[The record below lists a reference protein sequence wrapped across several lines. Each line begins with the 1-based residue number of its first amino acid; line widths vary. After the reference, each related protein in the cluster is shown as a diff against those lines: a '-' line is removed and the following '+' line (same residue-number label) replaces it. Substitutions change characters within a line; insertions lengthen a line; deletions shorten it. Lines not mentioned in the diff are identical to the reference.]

1 MSTMDQRRDMN
12 GDFSRWH
19 WRHGRNVFARWDHL
33 WNVRPLES
41 IFVREPAN
49 LTVST
54 VGGIRKLAMWNP
66 IRATRTAAATVAVLV
81 VLALMQQGG
90 PVESAEITVFSSAAP
105 RGVFRDLVPEF
116 ERTTGHRLL
125 INYEFAADLKR
136 RIEAGD
142 PFDVA
147 ILPPDLADGLV
158 QRGKLAPASRV
169 DLGRT
174 GMGVA
179 VRKGAPKPDIST
191 VDAFRRVLLEVP
203 TVAYANGG
211 TTGAH
216 FADILARLGIAQA
229 MKEKLRPYPSG
240 GAVEAVA
247 RGEADLVVIGI
258 SPILD
263 VPGVELIGWL
273 PPELQSYIVFTAS
286 IGSLAKQVDGARALL
301 TALASPAAVEV
312 FRAHGFEPASR

>member
-1 MSTMDQRRDMN
+1 MRERN
-12 GDFSRWH
+12 GMTK
-19 WRHGRNVFARWDHL
+19 
-33 WNVRPLES
+33 P
-41 IFVREPAN
+41 
-49 LTVST
+49 TVST
-54 VGGIRKLAMWNP
+54 MGGMWRLAMWNP
-66 IRATRTAAATVAVLV
+66 IRAMRTAAATAALVA
-81 VLALMQQGG
+81 LALMQQGG
-90 PVESAEITVFSSAAP
+90 PAQSAEIRVFSSAAP
-105 RGVFRDLVPEF
+105 RGVFRDLVPDF
-116 ERTTGHRLL
+116 ERRTGHRLL

-147 ILPPDLADGLV
+147 ILPPDLADELV
-158 QRGKLAPASRV
+158 HRGTLAAGSRV

-174 GMGVA
+174 GIGVA
-179 VRKGAPKPDIST
+179 VRRGAPKPDIST
-191 VDAFRRVLLEVP
+191 VDAFRRALLEVP

-216 FADILARLGIAQA
+216 FANILARLGIAQD

-263 VPGVELIGWL
+263 VPGVDPIGWL

-286 IGSLAKQVDGARALL
+286 IRSLTKQVDGARALL
-301 TALASPAAVEV
+301 TALTSPAAVEL
-312 FRAHGFEPASR
+312 FRAHGFEPASH

>member
-1 MSTMDQRRDMN
+1 
-12 GDFSRWH
+12 
-19 WRHGRNVFARWDHL
+19 
-33 WNVRPLES
+33 
-41 IFVREPAN
+41 
-49 LTVST
+49 
-54 VGGIRKLAMWNP
+54 MWNH
-66 IRATRTAAATVAVLV
+66 IQAATAAAATVV
-81 VLALMQQGG
+81 VLTLTQQGG
-90 PVESAEITVFSSAAP
+90 TARSAEIKVFSSAAP
-105 RGVFRDLVPEF
+105 RGVFRAIAPDF
-116 ERTTGHRLL
+116 ERTTGHRLV

-147 ILPPDLADGLV
+147 ILPPDLADDLV
-158 QRGKLAPASRV
+158 RRGNLAAGSRV

-179 VRKGAPKPDIST
+179 VHRGAPKPRIDT
-191 VDAFRRVLLEVP
+191 VDAFRQALLAAP

-211 TTGAH
+211 ASGVHVRA
-216 FADILARLGIAQA
+216 ILARLGIAEA
-229 MKEKLRPYPSG
+229 MKQKLRPYPAG

-263 VPGVELIGWL
+263 VPGVELVGWL

-286 IGSLAKQVDGARALL
+286 IGAAARQADAARTFLTLL
-301 TALASPAAVEV
+301 TSPALVEL
-312 FRAHGFEPASR
+312 FKAQGFEPASR